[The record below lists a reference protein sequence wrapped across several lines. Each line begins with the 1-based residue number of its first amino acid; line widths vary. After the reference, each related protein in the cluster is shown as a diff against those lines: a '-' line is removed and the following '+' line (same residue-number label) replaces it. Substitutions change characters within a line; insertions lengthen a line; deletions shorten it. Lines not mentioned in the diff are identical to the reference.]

1 MEESFGH
8 KLRAL
13 RRAAGIT
20 QRDLAKQVGVDFS
33 YISKL
38 ENDRLPPPAA
48 GTAVK
53 ISGALGVTPDE
64 LVAATGKIPP
74 QIQQSLGSSPAAI
87 HFLRTAQA
95 MELSEAEWKQLRNL
109 LGRLRD

>member
-1 MEESFGH
+1 MKETFGQ
-8 KLRAL
+8 KLRTL

-20 QRDLAKQVGVDFS
+20 QRELAKKVGVDFS

-48 GTAVK
+48 DTAVK
-53 ISGALGVTPDE
+53 ISGALGITPDE

-74 QIQQSLGSSPAAI
+74 QIQQSVGSSPAAI
-87 HFLRTAQA
+87 RFLRTAQA
-95 MELSEAEWKQLRNL
+95 MELSEAEWQQLRDQL
-109 LGRLRD
+109 RRLRE